1 MSGIINGYIPRDS
14 AVHKMNP
21 VLKMLM
27 FIAFVILVFLPVG
40 LVWQTLIWIVISAI
54 FFVAKLPG
62 HTYWTN
68 FKSVAIMFCV
78 LIFINWF
85 TYRDPGYTMVL
96 TAPGVHEL
104 ELKSVSFV
112 QVGAYHD
119 QFLSRTLTTTNFFNT
134 TEFHADGGGTLA
146 LTIQGVNPA
155 VNNQQVSSYTEF
167 QQQLSAYNLNG
178 YLSNHALTISRYAGA
193 KLIGFDVTV
202 ANNSI
207 STITPVFEY
216 AGYAISLR
224 ALVMS
229 VFITQKIFVMIL
241 LAVILTSTSTSIEL
255 SYAIERLLVPFKLF
269 KLPVNAL
276 AMTISVAIRF
286 VPSLLLESQRILN
299 AQAARGI
306 DFKNGHAAERA
317 RALVSL
323 VVPMVS
329 IAFRNAA
336 DISNAMETRAYNPRY
351 ARTRYRAFAIHTRD
365 WIVYGV
371 LMLALGFAIAV
382 AAYRVYFAFFG
393 AVDWIT
399 IGPGQNT
406 AELTTSGTSR

>member
-1 MSGIINGYIPRDS
+1 
-14 AVHKMNP
+14 
-21 VLKMLM
+21 
-27 FIAFVILVFLPVG
+27 
-40 LVWQTLIWIVISAI
+40 
-54 FFVAKLPG
+54 
-62 HTYWTN
+62 
-68 FKSVAIMFCV
+68 MFCV

-167 QQQLSAYNLNG
+167 QQQLSAYNLDT

-202 ANNSI
+202 TNNNSI

-365 WIVYGV
+365 
-371 LMLALGFAIAV
+371 
-382 AAYRVYFAFFG
+382 
-393 AVDWIT
+393 
-399 IGPGQNT
+399 
-406 AELTTSGTSR
+406 